1 MKEFKT
7 RPLGNGYLMA
17 GKVKTTKDGLILDF
31 GTNHNIIDEYEKLC
45 YASLVE
51 DKLTEY
57 EKEINRLNQ
66 YHDTEATKWLAID
79 YKKNC
84 EIKKMKKIL
93 LNYQLNNLLNL
104 DVEDYIAKHT
114 NSVHWDDGFAI
125 YYEAVQSMKQKV
137 SNAIKKIRN
146 KIKEFE

>member
-31 GTNHNIIDEYEKLC
+31 GTHHNIIDEYEKLC

-66 YHDTEATKWLAID
+66 YHCTEATKWLAID
-79 YKKNC
+79 FKKNC
-84 EIKKMKKIL
+84 EIKKLKKIL

-104 DVEDYIAKHT
+104 DVEDYIAKHA
-114 NSVHWDDGFAI
+114 NSVHWDDGFVI
-125 YYEAVQSMKQKV
+125 YQEAVQSMKQKV
-137 SNAIKKIRN
+137 SDAIKKIRN

>member
-17 GKVKTTKDGLILDF
+17 GKVKITKDGLILDF
-31 GTNHNIIDEYEKLC
+31 GTHHNIIDEYEKLC
-45 YASLVE
+45 YASSVE

-66 YHDTEATKWLAID
+66 YHDTEATKWIASD
-79 YKKNC
+79 FKKNC
-84 EIKKMKKIL
+84 EIKKLKKIL

-104 DVEDYIAKHT
+104 DVEDYIAKHL
-114 NSVHWDDGFAI
+114 NSIHWDDGFVI
-125 YYEAVQSMKQKV
+125 YKEAVQSMEQKV
-137 SNAIKKIRN
+137 SDAIKKIRN